1 MYFDDVLYLQVVGQI
16 VGGLLVSEET
26 QTYFMINLRNLR
38 QCPAGDFSLLA
49 LAMTTASGDADGRHG
64 LREIA
69 GITSAAGVFRSDA
82 IFAWI
87 RLAP

>member
-1 MYFDDVLYLQVVGQI
+1 MYFDRILCLQVVGQI
-16 VGGLLVSEET
+16 VWRPLSLRGDANLL
-26 QTYFMINLRNLR
+26 YDNLRNLR

-64 LREIA
+64 LTEIA